1 MFSFK
6 NSKALSRFQR
16 SPLFKDSFWSVFGNV
31 IGKGL
36 SLAAGI
42 IVARLLGKEL
52 YGQYGLIKTTLTMIA
67 MFSCFGLGITATK
80 YIAEAVD
87 RDRSQVR
94 SIIHICYSITIFI
107 SGIIAVCIL
116 LLSNQISELIDA
128 PQLSYVLS
136 YASIVVV
143 INAVNSTQTGILGG
157 FKAYKLIARNT
168 IYSGILTFVFTVPLT
183 YVWGFDGA
191 VIALILSLFA
201 NCLINSFSIYTCLP
215 AEKGRADKSFVGS
228 IVNFSFPIALQES
241 SYALITWGSSFLI
254 IKLSSY
260 GELGILNAATQ
271 WMSVIAFVPGALRNV
286 ALSYFTSANDSIDQS
301 HLLLKKLM
309 LMTFVSVFVP
319 CVLVWLFSSF
329 ICSFYGPEY
338 SGMQRVLNVLVFTAV
353 IASMTNMLSQE
364 LTAFGRNWYLFFT
377 RLLRDVGI
385 LVLTALIVYHNPN
398 GAFIY
403 ACSSLLFQLVYLILL
418 YLKYKSII
426 KRMSV

>member
-1 MFSFK
+1 MSAVTSGCSMQRKEQAQEKQSHYHFVMGRPAGAYPICQRALFLDGIKSLSVYSVHGADGEEGVRVQLFDIAEHQVQVCLTGY
-6 NSKALSRFQR
+6 NHQHLGFLFGVPALSVQDGYSAVHLLGDGVRNLFVLLGEDKQLHTLLGTGNIHIQHIAVYRYQNKAIEHRGYLFCQR
-16 SPLFKDSFWSVFGNV
+16 HLEHHGISGC
-31 IGKGL
+31 IQHGL
-36 SLAAGI
+36 SGGI
-42 IVARLLGKEL
+42 
-52 YGQYGLIKTTLTMIA
+52 Q
-67 MFSCFGLGITATK
+67 F
-80 YIAEAVD
+80 
-87 RDRSQVR
+87 
-94 SIIHICYSITIFI
+94 IHIRR
-107 SGIIAVCIL
+107 
-116 LLSNQISELIDA
+116 D
-128 PQLSYVLS
+128 
-136 YASIVVV
+136 
-143 INAVNSTQTGILGG
+143 
-157 FKAYKLIARNT
+157 
-168 IYSGILTFVFTVPLT
+168 
-183 YVWGFDGA
+183 
-191 VIALILSLFA
+191 
-201 NCLINSFSIYTCLP
+201 
-215 AEKGRADKSFVGS
+215 EKGRADKSFVGS